1 MHSRKYFVYFTYPI
15 FLNMKQDTDLL
26 IIELGLILP
35 PAPKPVGVY
44 KPVLVVDKFLYVSG
58 QGPLLADGS
67 MMKGKLGA
75 ELDINQGKLAA
86 RQVGLTMLS
95 TIKVHFGELK
105 KIKRIVKVLGMVNS
119 TQDFESHPAVINGF
133 SELMSEVFGEENGV
147 GVRSAVGAMLPMNIA
162 VEIEAMFELY

>member
-1 MHSRKYFVYFTYPI
+1 
-15 FLNMKQDTDLL
+15 MKQDTDLR

-58 QGPLLADGS
+58 QGPVQSDGTL
-67 MMKGKLGA
+67 MKGRLGA
-75 ELDINQGKLAA
+75 DLDLEQGKQAA

-95 TIKVHFGELK
+95 TIKTHYGDLK

-119 TQDFESHPAVINGF
+119 TPEFESHPAVINGF
-133 SELMSEVFGEENGV
+133 SELMSEVFGPEKGV
-147 GVRSAVGAMLPMNIA
+147 AVRSAVGMTLPMNIA